1 MSSFFTAPASK
12 RKRKYEETSTQL
24 KRKKQKSNGIA
35 SDRGLQRK
43 SSKRDESISS
53 DDFEDDDK
61 SETAGSGHAHVSS
74 DSEDENETGAERRL
88 RLARRYL
95 ETVQEEIQE
104 HGFDAEEVDRD
115 LIAERLRED
124 VAQTKGKL
132 YRRIAS
138 EIDFLT
144 ATKTYLRA
152 NTSTTTSLAWELPI
166 VPDLNHLD
174 NDSPS
179 KASSHS
185 HRRAKKI
192 LFTRGS
198 RNKAGNRDYSH
209 HTAPILT
216 VAASQSG
223 QFVVTGGADKRL
235 IVWSASDLKPLRV
248 FTSHRDAVTG
258 LAFRRG
264 TNQLFSSSKDRTIKS
279 WSLDE
284 LAYVETL
291 FGHQDE
297 VVDVAALATERCISV
312 GARDRSARLWEVVEE
327 KQLVFRSGGRS
338 EKGHPTN
345 RHLDA
350 NGAGTA
356 PPSYSEGSIDRVAV
370 VDEDTFVTGS
380 DNGAISLWSV
390 HRKKPVFTVPVAHG
404 LDPPLT
410 PEEASAEQE
419 PDPNAPAPPQPRWIT
434 ALAMVPYSD
443 LVLSGSWDGWVRV
456 WKISQDKK
464 RIEEV
469 GAVGRDRSRTGQ
481 SQVTDGDL
489 VEDGCSS
496 QPKDRGFVPGIINDL
511 EVFERGDKGAD
522 GLYVVAALGKEH
534 RLGRWKQ
541 VRGRNGTAV
550 FEIPKATLTVP
561 TSVQASGSVD
571 GSKGTNL
578 IP

>member
-12 RKRKYEETSTQL
+12 RKRGHEDSTFQS
-24 KRKKQKSNGIA
+24 KRKKQKSNGIT
-35 SDRGLQRK
+35 SDRKLPVK
-43 SSKRDESISS
+43 STTRSKRDESISS

-61 SETAGSGHAHVSS
+61 SEAAGSDRPLVSS
-74 DSEDENETGAERRL
+74 DSEGEDETGAERRL

-115 LIAERLRED
+115 LIADRLRED

-138 EIDFLT
+138 EFDFPT
-144 ATKTYLRA
+144 AAKTHLRA
-152 NTSTTTSLAWELPI
+152 NTLTTTSVAVCLPYIYTVSKDISLIKWEFPI
-166 VPDLNHLD
+166 VPGPRHPD
-174 NDSPS
+174 NDS
-179 KASSHS
+179 KASSHP
-185 HRRAKKI
+185 RRAKKI
-192 LFTRGS
+192 FFTQGS
-198 RNKAGNRDYSH
+198 KAKAGNRDYSH
-209 HTAPILT
+209 HTAPIFT
-216 VAASQSG
+216 VAASPSG

-248 FTSHRDAVTG
+248 FTAHRDAVTG

-297 VVDVAALATERCISV
+297 VVDVAALAAERCVSV

-338 EKGHPTN
+338 EKGKPAN

-350 NGAGTA
+350 NSGPA
-356 PPSYSEGSIDRVAV
+356 PISYSEGSIDRVAV

-380 DNGAISLWSV
+380 DNGAISLWSI
-390 HRKKPVFTVPVAHG
+390 HRKKPVFTIPVAHG

-410 PEEASAEQE
+410 PEESSAEQE
-419 PDPNAPAPPQPRWIT
+419 PDPEAPAPPQPRWVT
-434 ALAMVPYSD
+434 ALATVPYSD
-443 LVLSGSWDGWVRV
+443 LILSGSWDGWVRV

-464 RIEEV
+464 KIEEV
-469 GAVGRDRSRTGQ
+469 GAVGWDHSRTRQ

-489 VEDGCSS
+489 VEDGCST
-496 QPKDRGFVPGIINDL
+496 QPKDQGFIQGIINDL
-511 EVFERGDKGAD
+511 ETFERGDKGED
-522 GLYVVAALGKEH
+522 GLCVVAALGKEH

-541 VRGRNGTAV
+541 VRGRNETVV
-550 FEIPKATLTVP
+550 FEISKATLYSSDVR
-561 TSVQASGSVD
+561 
-571 GSKGTNL
+571 
-578 IP
+578 